1 MSFFASYPVARFK
14 QARKEFIQVAGI
26 ADFDPKAKARATELR
41 EEMHRASQEI
51 ALRTRR
57 ASDRRARGHRSS
69 GQKLRPPGRAGTR
82 TRKGQGIEKDK
93 GLEKVNLRGTFSE
106 ANPARRGLA
115 AGRNVYRNAANIA
128 KQGID
133 FEDAIRILDGPVG

>member
-1 MSFFASYPVARFK
+1 MRKRRIKKAGKKLDAEVKAIVWPELFKRPTVRITARERKAAKNVISKRSTGGQGRSRSFYALPGKRMSFFAGYPVARFK

-69 GQKLRPPGRAGTR
+69 GQKLRPPGR
-82 TRKGQGIEKDK
+82 
-93 GLEKVNLRGTFSE
+93 
-106 ANPARRGLA
+106 
-115 AGRNVYRNAANIA
+115 
-128 KQGID
+128 
-133 FEDAIRILDGPVG
+133 